1 MEKRVP
7 LAMVVNLAPARVA
20 QGNGSELTYT
30 HNVSAHG
37 ACVVSNHPWQPG
49 EIAEVTPMQDKVTM
63 RGKVVHCQKH
73 GNEQYS
79 IGLSFQ
85 NGHVVWSTYL
95 RYVARGQEARV
106 EAAIRAPRPK
116 P

>member
-7 LAMVVNLAPARVA
+7 LAMVVNLTPTRVA

-30 HNVSAHG
+30 DNVSAHG

-49 EIAEVTPMQDKVTM
+49 EIAEVTSMQDKVTM
-63 RGKVVHCQKH
+63 RGKVVHCHKH
-73 GNEQYS
+73 GDDQYS

-85 NGHVVWSTYL
+85 NGDVVWATYV
-95 RYVARGQEARV
+95 RYAARGQEARV
-106 EAAIRAPRPK
+106 EAAIRPQRPK
-116 P
+116 